1 MSANNRSRSLSF
13 HDVDHEQASG
23 ILTDVFQEA
32 NVYLGGCSFG
42 KGLRKATQYY
52 LHERIS
58 KNPIP
63 THLDLPGAA
72 DLDPSCDPVPVED
85 SFYVVDLGVI
95 VSQVYQWRRFF
106 PRVEPFYAVKCN
118 PDPKIVK
125 TLAILGCNFDC
136 ASRNEIRLVQEATV
150 DLPRKPDIIYA
161 NPCKARAHIIEAVC
175 KGVKMVTFD
184 NVVEVQ
190 KCASVSKKIELV
202 MRIRTD
208 DRGSQCRFSSKFGA
222 PPNKWRPLLAAAK
235 QHGLQV
241 VGVSFHVGSG
251 CRDASKY
258 ELALNDAKRIFEMAE
273 TEYGMKMRLID
284 IGGGF
289 PGETHSIW
297 NPAAEL
303 DDVDVDEVEG
313 KSATNESDGEEE
325 KDQDHFM
332 YFTEI
337 AENVAPII
345 DRLFPPESGVRL
357 IAEPGRYF
365 VAAAASLCCSVVAAR
380 TNETEGSYPFN
391 PEAFADTESAK
402 ALNDLS
408 REDEKEIAGGGHIRG
423 NSVFGGSAELVDD
436 AILSTIQEEL
446 TDYSMLFATQQLAQ
460 QEFDVYNDKL
470 DLYEEGYSTAID
482 LLGPPKHRDNLK
494 EQHHTAEGI
503 SMPLV
508 VASTIEE
515 GDETNPES
523 NALLTLAAA
532 GEAAVSGVMMQAM
545 ADSSPLLDDY
555 AYYIND
561 GVYGAFNNIMFDHAH
576 IRPRVLPKDKIGKS
590 TIHAKAV
597 ENGFFKLEDANDS
610 SSEEGTEPVADRSLF
625 ASTVFGPTCDSID
638 VIARSVLLPKLSV
651 GDWMYFTN
659 MGAYTMA
666 AASSFNGFTPTEKF
680 YVCSVQPE
688 HFENIIKGPINASKD
703 TATAK
708 ALAAMQ

>member
-1 MSANNRSRSLSF
+1 MANVVKRHSRSLSF

-23 ILTDVFQEA
+23 ILTGVFQEN
-32 NVYLGGCSFG
+32 NVFLGGCSFG
-42 KGLRKATQYY
+42 KGLRKAAHYY
-52 LHERIS
+52 LCERLSTMS
-58 KNPIP
+58 KPS
-63 THLDLPGAA
+63 HLAFPGAE
-72 DLDPSCDPVPVED
+72 DLDPSCDLTPIEE

-118 PDPKIVK
+118 PDPTIVK

-136 ASRNEIRLVQEATV
+136 ASRNEIKLVQDATK
-150 DLPRKPDIIYA
+150 DLQRKPDIIYA
-161 NPCKARAHIIEAVC
+161 NPCKARAHLIEAVC
-175 KGVKMVTFD
+175 KGVRMVTFD
-184 NVVEVQ
+184 NVVEVK
-190 KCASVSKKIELV
+190 KCAAVSKKIELV
-202 MRIRTD
+202 MRIITD

-222 PPNKWRPLLAAAK
+222 PPSRWRPLLAAAK
-235 QHGLQV
+235 QHGLKV

-258 ELALNDAKRIFEMAE
+258 ELALQDAKKIFEIAE
-273 TEYGMKMRLID
+273 KEFGMKMNIID

-313 KSATNESDGEEE
+313 KSASSKSDEEE
-325 KDQDHFM
+325 ADEAKDHFM
-332 YFTEI
+332 FFTEI
-337 AENVAPII
+337 AETVAPII
-345 DRLFPPESGVRL
+345 DRMFPPESGVRL

-365 VAAAASLCCSVVAAR
+365 VAAAASLICSVTAAR
-380 TNETEGSYPFN
+380 TNEFDGCFK
-391 PEAFADTESAK
+391 PEAFQDKEASD
-402 ALNDLS
+402 ALRDLT
-408 REDEKEIAGGGHIRG
+408 REEEKEIVGGGHNRG
-423 NSVFGGSAELVDD
+423 NSLVGGSASLMDD
-436 AILSTIQEEL
+436 AILSSIQEEL
-446 TDYSMLFATQQLAQ
+446 ADYSQLFASQQLAQ

-482 LLGPPKHRDNLK
+482 LLGPPRDNHQVG

-503 SMPLV
+503 SMNLV
-508 VASTIEE
+508 VASTGE
-515 GDETNPES
+515 DENPDMS
-523 NALLTLAAA
+523 GLLTLAAA
-532 GEAAVSGVMMQAM
+532 GEAAISGIMMQAM
-545 ADSSPLLDDY
+545 ADSAPHLDDY

-576 IRPRVLPKDKIGKS
+576 IRPRVLPRDAIES
-590 TIHAKAV
+590 SQVRARIV
-597 ENGFFKLEDANDS
+597 DGFLKLESPSDDDDS
-610 SSEEGTEPVADRSLF
+610 TEEKSNINNRDLF

-666 AASSFNGFTPTEKF
+666 AASAFNGFTPTEKF

-688 HFENIIKGPINASKD
+688 HFENIIKGPAERNDISEDDDEKK
-703 TATAK
+703 TE
-708 ALAAMQ
+708 Q